1 MNRST
6 LVLLLAA
13 AGIGGFVAWQSMQ
26 PAPPTRVV
34 TAVVERLP
42 KLRAVVSATGE
53 IRAKEFVD
61 IQAEVPGVITELRV
75 REGDA
80 VKQGDVLLRLD
91 DLQLKADEDS
101 MRAQAGAAE
110 ADARNGDVGVATA
123 EANLAAERTALV
135 NAKLETEQSTTS
147 RDRAKASY
155 DRKKLLHEQGLIGSE
170 EFEVAAAEARLA
182 EQRLTLAH
190 ARVDQLGANVAAAQT
205 RVEAAKALRDAA
217 CRRQDAAKAGLARAA
232 DMLGKTVLKAPLTG
246 LITKLNVEKGERA
259 VPGIQS
265 NPIATLMTIADMSG
279 IEAEIR
285 VAEADIV
292 DVKLGAVA
300 EVEVDAIRDV
310 KFAGLVT
317 EIGQSPIQASN
328 GSGGGGGG
336 GGGQSQEGKEFK
348 VVVRLSAPSPDLR
361 PGFTATAE
369 ITTATRENV
378 LVVPFQ
384 AQTAREVEVDAK
396 GEYVPPPQPVEGAV
410 APTLT
415 AAERQRRKERKGVFV
430 RRDGR
435 ARFVPCDFGVI
446 GESMDVE
453 VLAGL
458 KEGDEVVSG
467 PFQALRTLQE
477 WDRVELDESRG
488 KKAQ

>member
-1 MNRST
+1 
-6 LVLLLAA
+6 
-13 AGIGGFVAWQSMQ
+13 
-26 PAPPTRVV
+26 
-34 TAVVERLP
+34 
-42 KLRAVVSATGE
+42 
-53 IRAKEFVD
+53 
-61 IQAEVPGVITELRV
+61 
-75 REGDA
+75 
-80 VKQGDVLLRLD
+80 
-91 DLQLKADEDS
+91 
-101 MRAQAGAAE
+101 
-110 ADARNGDVGVATA
+110 
-123 EANLAAERTALV
+123 
-135 NAKLETEQSTTS
+135 
-147 RDRAKASY
+147 
-155 DRKKLLHEQGLIGSE
+155 
-170 EFEVAAAEARLA
+170 
-182 EQRLTLAH
+182 
-190 ARVDQLGANVAAAQT
+190 
-205 RVEAAKALRDAA
+205 
-217 CRRQDAAKAGLARAA
+217 
-232 DMLGKTVLKAPLTG
+232 
-246 LITKLNVEKGERA
+246 